1 MKRLLLILLCLPMI
15 GFAQSVPQGIN
26 YQAVARDANSDILVN
41 QVLTI
46 QFSIISDITT
56 SAISWQETHSVATND
71 YGLFTAIIGQGTST
85 GVGNSATFDVIDW
98 GASNHLLKVE
108 IDYGGGLVDMGTTA
122 FLSVPYSMNASNVN
136 PTDELQSLSLSG
148 DTLFISNGNFVI
160 LPKPTLLGCTDS
172 LAFNY
177 NPLANTDDSSCVDKL
192 FGCTSILAHNYDSLA
207 NVDDGSCIAKILGCT
222 DTTADNYDAA
232 ATTNDGSCQYFG
244 CIDPLACNYDSTAN
258 FDDGSC
264 TYSFGCTDSLACNY
278 DSKAVCDD
286 GSCATIY
293 GCTDPNFTEFISA
306 ANCDDGSCITFRPLT
321 LVALQTAVDLWTS
334 SHAQALSF
342 YGPINNWDVSLIT
355 SMYHLF
361 KNKTTFND
369 DISSWDVSNVQNM
382 NSLFYSATSFNQDLS
397 NWNVSNVTDMYS
409 MFYNATS
416 FNQDISNWNVS
427 SVTNMNYM
435 FSYAEVF
442 NQDLSL
448 WDVSSVT
455 TMYEMFKRAY
465 MFNQDISNWNV
476 SNVQNMYSLFYGATS
491 FNQDISSWNISPSS
505 ISQVTDMTYMFYN
518 TPALSNLNKC
528 LINNSFSPHP
538 VWDPLYN
545 TTPAPTY
552 YEYFGECAGCID
564 STSCNYNPVFL
575 IDDGSC
581 LYGVLGCIDST
592 ACNYDSTATCDDGS
606 CFGIL
611 GCIDSLSCNYDSKA
625 TCDDGS
631 CLYGMSG
638 CTDSIAINYDS
649 TATCDDGSCIG
660 IGDTYQGG
668 IIFYL
673 DGNGGGLIA
682 APTDQSN
689 DQRFGCN
696 GIAVGVCNTSIGDGY
711 PNSLAIINNCG
722 ATAAQLCTDLVIGP
736 YSDWFLPSLGE
747 LQLMYDNKSI
757 IGNFS
762 NDPYWSSSED
772 GCDPIITSTLYIPPQ
787 NSIYAQGIYFSNGS
801 IFLGFKTG
809 KNSVRAIRAF

>member
-1 MKRLLLILLCLPMI
+1 MKKLKLILLCLPII

-26 YQAVARDANSDILVN
+26 YQAVARDASGDILMN
-41 QVLTI
+41 QALTI

-56 SAISWQETHSVATND
+56 SAVSWQETHTATTND

-85 GVGNSATFDVIDW
+85 GVGSSATFDVIDW

-122 FLSVPYSMNASNVN
+122 FMSVPYSLNAD

-160 LPKPTLLGCTDS
+160 LPKPTLLGCTDL

-177 NPLANTDDSSCVDKL
+177 NPLANTDDSSCIDKL

-222 DTTADNYDAA
+222 DTTADNYNVAA
-232 ATTNDGSCQYFG
+232 NTNNGSCQYLG
-244 CIDPLACNYDSTAN
+244 CTDPWACNYDSTAN

-264 TYSFGCTDSLACNY
+264 SFIFGCTDSLACNY
-278 DSKAVCDD
+278 VSTAVCDD

-293 GCTDPNFTEFISA
+293 GCTDPNFTEFFSA
-306 ANCDDGSCITFRPLT
+306 ANCDDGSCITFRPPT
-321 LVALQTAVDLWTS
+321 LVELQVAVDLWTS
-334 SHAQALSF
+334 SKAQALAY
-342 YGPINNWDVSLIT
+342 YGPINDWDVSLIT
-355 SMYHLF
+355 SMYRLF
-361 KNKTTFND
+361 KHKTTFND
-369 DISSWDVSNVQNM
+369 DISNWDVSNVQNM
-382 NSLFYSATSFNQDLS
+382 NSLFYGATSFNQDLS
-397 NWNVSNVTDMYS
+397 NWNVSNVQNMYS
-409 MFYNATS
+409 LFYGATS
-416 FNQDISNWNVS
+416 
-427 SVTNMNYM
+427 
-435 FSYAEVF
+435 
-442 NQDLSL
+442 
-448 WDVSSVT
+448 
-455 TMYEMFKRAY
+455 
-465 MFNQDISNWNV
+465 FNQDISNWNV
-476 SNVQNMYSLFYGATS
+476 SNVQNMYSLLYGATS

-528 LINNSFSPHP
+528 LINNSFSPHS
-538 VWDPLYN
+538 VWDALYN
-545 TTPAPTY
+545 TTPAPNY
-552 YEYFGECAGCID
+552 YEYFGTCAGCMD
-564 STSCNYNPVFL
+564 SIACNYNSIFL

-581 LYGVLGCIDST
+581 MYGALGCIDST

-611 GCIDSLSCNYDSKA
+611 GCIDSIACNYDSKA
-625 TCDDGS
+625 TCNDGS

-638 CTDSIAINYDS
+638 CTDSKAINYDS

-689 DQRFGCN
+689 DQQFGCY
-696 GIAVGVCNTSIGDGY
+696 GTAVGVCNTSIGDGY

-747 LQLMYDNKSI
+747 LQLMYNNKSI
-757 IGNFS
+757 IGNFA
-762 NDPYWSSSED
+762 NDDYWSSSET
-772 GCDPIITSTLYIPPQ
+772 GCQWTHFANFSIPPQ
-787 NSIYAQGIYFSNGS
+787 NSSFAMIIDFSNGS
-801 IFLGFKTG
+801 SGIVDKDHTYR
-809 KNSVRAIRAF
+809 VRAIRAF